1 MTTLAFSLPRTF
13 KMAALVLASATLLAC
28 DDDATGIDRN
38 QGSDNATTGS
48 VQGLVTANGQGV
60 SGVSARISQDG
71 IGIRLVETNADGEF
85 FFGAL
90 PVGEYDIELLTFG
103 RFELPQNAD
112 ARRAITT
119 QSLFVFGG
127 STVSVAFDLF
137 EKAEEVT
144 NDS

>member
-48 VQGLVTANGQGV
+48 VQGLVTADGRGV
-60 SGVSARISQDG
+60 SGVSARLISQDG
-71 IGIRLVETNADGEF
+71 NGIRLAETNANGEF

-90 PVGEYDIELLTFG
+90 PVGEYHIEL
-103 RFELPQNAD
+103 QNGGD
-112 ARRAITT
+112 ASRAITT
-119 QSLFVFGG
+119 QSVFVFGG
-127 STVSVAFDLF
+127 STASVGFDLF

-144 NDS
+144 NDL